1 MQRVSDSWRSTMGST
16 AIAVVLAF
24 CNGNPELKDSD
35 ENRQEF
41 ATDYLENLRFLYQK
55 SDGDDI
61 TVSILLQLNQFF
73 F

>member
-1 MQRVSDSWRSTMGST
+1 MGST

-61 TVSILLQLNQFF
+61 TVSILLQLNHFF

>member
-1 MQRVSDSWRSTMGST
+1 MGST